1 MLVVFGT
8 NDTRYRPANEIM
20 QGLVD
25 LHHQIKE
32 NSPETSIVM
41 SELIK
46 RDDHP
51 TAKSN
56 VLEVNKLI
64 RDYCNKNKI
73 DFISHNNIHE
83 SSLNG
88 SRLHLNRSGTA
99 LFAKNLITYLKRF

>member
-1 MLVVFGT
+1 MHFSL
-8 NDTRYRPANEIM
+8 EIYV
-20 QGLVD
+20 QLKKIY
-25 LHHQIKE
+25 HQIKE
-32 NSPETSIVM
+32 NSPETTIVM

-51 TAKSN
+51 VAKSK

-73 DFISHNNIHE
+73 DVISHNNIDE
-83 SSLNG
+83 RSLNG

-99 LFAKNLITYLKRF
+99 LFAKNLITHLKCF